1 MRSYFHG
8 IHGVGT
14 QSSGFLREEQCWS
27 QGLFLISEWEQETE
41 MAGGGWC
48 VCGARHRSGRRITWA
63 NLDGGGQPEPPEPPE
78 SPEPPKPPESDA
90 TLQPDNQD
98 MEAPSWAKLHSHGKV
113 SWKIQ
118 GDKQGDR
125 KMKKEDRK
133 ASWPMV
139 EKGKVGGGGPP
150 YP

>member
-1 MRSYFHG
+1 M
-8 IHGVGT
+8 
-14 QSSGFLREEQCWS
+14 
-27 QGLFLISEWEQETE
+27 
-41 MAGGGWC
+41 
-48 VCGARHRSGRRITWA
+48 CGARHRSGRRITWA

-78 SPEPPKPPESDA
+78 PPESDA

-98 MEAPSWAKLHSHGKV
+98 MEAPGPPEPSWAKIHSHGKV
-113 SWKIQ
+113 SWKIK

-125 KMKKEDRK
+125 KMKIEDRK

>member
-63 NLDGGGQPEPPEPPE
+63 NLDAGGQPEPPEPPE

-90 TLQPDNQD
+90 TLHPDNQD
-98 MEAPSWAKLHSHGKV
+98 MKPPRWAKLHSHGKV

-118 GDKQGDR
+118 DDKQGDR

-133 ASWPMV
+133 ASWQMV